1 MAVVLC
7 EMEVNIMDDNM
18 NLNKFLMYYGRIV
31 PELYALKEKAENHF
45 EIRPDDIDRSV
56 LYKLRRTAE
65 LLRYVNGLW
74 GGK

>member
-31 PELYALKEKAENHF
+31 PELDALKEKAENHF
-45 EIRPDDIDRSV
+45 GARLNSCAMLTGFGEGNNYDDV
-56 LYKLRRTAE
+56 
-65 LLRYVNGLW
+65 
-74 GGK
+74 